1 MTDIT
6 ITLLIL
12 LGAIVLFVWNRL
24 PVATVALLV
33 ALSLWAT
40 GILTMQEI
48 FEGFGSPTIV
58 LIASLFVVA
67 EALDAA
73 GLTTWAGQL
82 LVQHAGGSRVRLIVF
97 TMLISALLSA
107 LITPNGAVAAL
118 FPMCVVLAVRLGMSP
133 AQLLMPLAFAAHA
146 GSILVLTGSAVNV
159 LILEAALS
167 AGQRSLGFFE
177 FALVGVPLLAGT
189 ILVVVLFGER
199 LLPHR
204 VPRAFNRD
212 LSRLPQDLL
221 DQYIENDALVRLS
234 VTPESRFAGLSAS
247 RVNEGDAFPT
257 LHIVG
262 VLNDRGTPLQDG
274 NLAAGAVLVLRGPR
288 DDIARFARD
297 NHLTMT
303 ANRAPETTPPT
314 LGLLSHDYGVAEVIV
329 APRSSYIGEVVFP
342 GMVTDSGKLVI
353 LAVLRHG
360 EDQGVQNVTLQAGD
374 AMLLQGRWD
383 ALDQHTRDP
392 NVVLVDSPEAI
403 RRQAAPLGPR
413 VIPAVLIMAGM
424 VILLTFNLV
433 PAAIA
438 CLMAA
443 IAMVLAGVVT
453 SAQAQRSM
461 NWTTLILVAAMIPLS
476 TAITNTGAAELLA
489 NGIIGAVGGGS
500 PYLLL
505 LGIFLITAV
514 LGQLISNTAT
524 ALILIPIG
532 LSVAADMHVSPLAVL
547 MSINVAS
554 AAALLTP
561 IATPGNL
568 MVMEPGGYKF
578 GDYWKLGL
586 PVMLVYLVV
595 AVFVV
600 PIWWPF

>member
-6 ITLLIL
+6 MTLLIL
-12 LGAIVLFVWNRL
+12 LGAILLFVWNRL

-58 LIASLFVVA
+58 LIAALFVVA

-177 FALVGVPLLAGT
+177 FALVGVPLLIGT

-204 VPRAFNRD
+204 LPRAFNRD

-221 DQYIENDALVRLS
+221 DQYIENDALVRLT
-234 VTPESRFAGLSAS
+234 VTPESRFAGRLAS
-247 RVNEGDAFPT
+247 LANQGDEFPT

-262 VLNDRGTPLQDG
+262 VLNDRGTPLLNEQ
-274 NLAAGAVLVLRGPR
+274 LSAGSVLVVRGPR
-288 DDIARFARD
+288 PDIARFAQD
-297 NHLTMT
+297 NNLTIAVT
-303 ANRAPETTPPT
+303 LDAAPDTF
-314 LGLLSHDYGVAEVIV
+314 GLLSHDYGVAEVIV

-342 GMVTDSGKLVI
+342 GMVTDSGELVI

-360 EDQGVQNVTLQAGD
+360 QDQGVQNITLQTGD
-374 AMLLQGRWD
+374 ALLLQGRWE

-413 VIPAVLIMAGM
+413 AIPAIAIMAGM
-424 VILLTFNLV
+424 VVLLTFNLV

-438 CLMAA
+438 TLVAA
-443 IAMVLAGVVT
+443 IAMVLSGVVT
-453 SAQAQRSM
+453 SDQAQRSL

-476 TAITNTGAAELLA
+476 TAITNTGAAEILA
-489 NGIIGAVGGGS
+489 NGIISAVGGGG

-505 LGIFLITAV
+505 FGIFVITAV

-547 MSINVAS
+547 MCINVAS

-586 PVMLVYLVV
+586 PVMLIYVVV

-600 PIWWPF
+600 PLWWPF

>member
-6 ITLLIL
+6 ITLIIL
-12 LGAIVLFVWNRL
+12 LGAIVLFIVNRL

-33 ALSLWAT
+33 ALALWGT
-40 GILTMQEI
+40 GVLTMQEI
-48 FEGFGSPTIV
+48 FEGFGSPTII
-58 LIASLFVVA
+58 LIAALFVVA

-82 LVQHAGGSRVRLIVF
+82 LVQHAGGSRVRLMVF

-177 FALVGVPLLAGT
+177 FALVGVPLFIGT

-204 VPRAFNRD
+204 LPRAFNRD

-221 DQYIENDALVRLS
+221 DQYIANDALVRLT
-234 VTPESRFAGLSAS
+234 VTPESRFAGLIAS
-247 RVNEGDAFPT
+247 QANEGDTFPT

-262 VLNDRGTPLQDG
+262 VLNDQGTPLLNEQ
-274 NLAAGAVLVLRGPR
+274 LSPGAVLVLRGPSA
-288 DDIARFARD
+288 DIARFARD
-297 NHLTMT
+297 NHLTI
-303 ANRAPETTPPT
+303 AADLDAAPDTF
-314 LGLLSHDYGVAEVIV
+314 GLLSHDYGVAEVIV

-360 EDQGVQNVTLQAGD
+360 QDQGVQNITLQTGD
-374 AMLLQGRWD
+374 ALLLQGRWE

-392 NVVLVDSPEAI
+392 NVVIVDSPEAI

-413 VIPAVLIMAGM
+413 VIPAIVIMAGM
-424 VILLTFNLV
+424 VILLTFNIV

-438 CLMAA
+438 TLVAA

-453 SAQAQRSM
+453 SEQAQRSM

-476 TAITNTGAAELLA
+476 TAITQTGAAELLA
-489 NGIIGAVGGGS
+489 SGIISAVGGYG
-500 PYLLL
+500 PYILL
-505 LGIFLITAV
+505 LGIFVITAV

-532 LSVAADMHVSPLAVL
+532 LSVASDMNVSPLAVL
-547 MSINVAS
+547 MCINVAS

-600 PIWWPF
+600 PLWWPF

>member
-1 MTDIT
+1 VSDQWTDNPD
-6 ITLLIL
+6 
-12 LGAIVLFVWNRL
+12 AASDDAPEVL
-24 PVATVALLV
+24 PDTV
-33 ALSLWAT
+33 T
-40 GILTMQEI
+40 
-48 FEGFGSPTIV
+48 EGSRE
-58 LIASLFVVA
+58 ADSVA
-67 EALDAA
+67 EGLDAA

-107 LITPNGAVAAL
+107 LITPNGAVAAF

-146 GSILVLTGSAVNV
+146 GSLLVLTGSPVNV

-167 AGQRSLGFFE
+167 AGQRSLCFFE
-177 FALVGVPLLAGT
+177 FALAGVPLLIGT

-204 VPRAFNRD
+204 PARAFARD
-212 LSRLPQDLL
+212 LSRLPQDLMQ
-221 DQYIENDALVRLS
+221 QYIADESLARLT
-234 VTPESRFAGLSAS
+234 VTPAS
-247 RVNEGDAFPT
+247 RYNGLLASRANEGDAFPA

-262 VLNDRGTPLQDG
+262 VLNERGVPLQ
-274 NLAAGAVLVLRGPR
+274 NEAITSGAILVVRGPQA
-288 DDIARFARD
+288 DITRFSRD
-297 NHLTMT
+297 NHLTIS
-303 ANRAPETTPPT
+303 ADLGDQPAT

-329 APRSSYIGEVVFP
+329 APRSNYIGETVFP

-353 LAVLRHG
+353 LGVQRHDTDLG
-360 EDQGVQNVTLQAGD
+360 TQNVTLQAGD
-374 AMLLQGRWD
+374 AMLVQGRWE

-403 RRQAAPLGPR
+403 RRQTAPLGPR
-413 VIPAVLIMAGM
+413 VIPAILVLAGM
-424 VILLTFNLV
+424 VLLLTFNLV

-438 CLMAA
+438 CLIAA
-443 IAMVLAGVVT
+443 IAMVLTRVVT
-453 SAQAQRSM
+453 SEQAQRSM

-476 TAITNTGAAELLA
+476 TAITKTGAAELLA
-489 NGIIGAVGGGS
+489 GGIINAVGGGS

-505 LGIFLITAV
+505 LGIFVITAI
-514 LGQLISNTAT
+514 LGQLISNTAA

-532 LSVAADMHVSPLAVL
+532 LSVAADMNVSPLAVL
-547 MSINVAS
+547 MCINVA
-554 AAALLTP
+554 AAASLLTP

-568 MVMEPGGYKF
+568 MVMEPGGYRF

-586 PVMLVYLVV
+586 PVLLVYLLVSVV
-595 AVFVV
+595 LV
-600 PIWWPF
+600 PVWWPF

>member
-1 MTDIT
+1 MNDIT
-6 ITLLIL
+6 ITLSIL

-40 GILTMQEI
+40 GVLTMQEI
-48 FEGFGSPTIV
+48 FEGFGSPTII
-58 LIASLFVVA
+58 LIAALFVVA
-67 EALDAA
+67 EGLDAA

-97 TMLISALLSA
+97 TMLIGAVLSA
-107 LITPNGAVAAL
+107 LITPNGSVAAL

-133 AQLLMPLAFAAHA
+133 AQLLMPLAFSAHA
-146 GSILVLTGSAVNV
+146 GSLLVLTGSPVNV
-159 LILEAALS
+159 LVLEAGLS
-167 AGQRSLGFFE
+167 SGQRSLGFFE
-177 FALVGVPLLAGT
+177 FALVGIPLLIGA

-199 LLPHR
+199 LLPSR
-204 VPRAFNRD
+204 PARTFTRD

-221 DQYIENDALVRLS
+221 QQYIADESLARLT
-234 VTPESRFAGLSAS
+234 VTPASRFNGLLAS
-247 RVNEGDAFPT
+247 RANEGDDFPT

-262 VLNDRGTPLQDG
+262 VLDARGVPLQDD
-274 NLAAGAVLVLRGPR
+274 AITSGAVLVLRGPQP
-288 DDIARFARD
+288 DITRFAGE
-297 NHLTMT
+297 NHLTI
-303 ANRAPETTPPT
+303 AAEQELPSAT

-329 APRSSYIGEVVFP
+329 TPRSNYVGEVVFP
-342 GMVTDSGKLVI
+342 GQVTDSGQLVI
-353 LAVLRHG
+353 LGVQRHG
-360 EDQGVQNVTLQAGD
+360 EELGVQNITLQAGD
-374 AMLLQGRWD
+374 AMLLQGRWE

-392 NVVLVDSPEAI
+392 NVLLVDSPDAI

-413 VIPAVLIMAGM
+413 VIPAILVLAGM
-424 VILLTFNLV
+424 VLLLTFNLV

-438 CLMAA
+438 CLIAA
-443 IAMVLAGVVT
+443 IAMVLTGVVT
-453 SAQAQRSM
+453 SPQAQRSL

-476 TAITNTGAAELLA
+476 TAITRTGAAELLA
-489 NGIIGAVGGGS
+489 SGIINAVGGYG
-500 PYLLL
+500 PYVLL
-505 LGIFLITAV
+505 LGLFLITAI

-532 LSVAADMHVSPLAVL
+532 LTVAADMNLSPLAVL
-547 MSINVAS
+547 MCINVAS

-568 MVMEPGGYKF
+568 MVMEPGGYRF

-586 PVMLVYLVV
+586 PVMVVYLLV
-595 AVFVV
+595 AVGLV
-600 PIWWPF
+600 PVWWPF

>member
-1 MTDIT
+1 MNDIA

-12 LGAIVLFVWNRL
+12 VAAIVLFVWNCIS
-24 PVATVALLV
+24 VSIIALLV

-67 EALDAA
+67 EGLDAA
-73 GLTTWAGQL
+73 GLTTWSGQL
-82 LVQHAGGSRVRLIVF
+82 LVQHAGDSRVRLIVF
-97 TMLISALLSA
+97 TMLITAVLSA

-146 GSILVLTGSAVNV
+146 GSLLVLTGSPVNV
-159 LILEAALS
+159 LVLEAGLG

-177 FALVGVPLLAGT
+177 FALVGIPLLIGT

-199 LLPHR
+199 LLPNR
-204 VPRAFNRD
+204 PARAFTRD
-212 LSRLPQDLL
+212 LSRLPQALL
-221 DQYIENDALVRLS
+221 DQYIEESLVRLT
-234 VTPESRFAGLSAS
+234 VTPAS
-247 RVNEGDAFPT
+247 RYNGLLASRANEGDDFPS

-262 VLNDRGTPLQDG
+262 VLNDRGVPLQNEAITSG
-274 NLAAGAVLVLRGPR
+274 TVLVVRGPLA
-288 DDIARFARD
+288 DVTRFAEA
-297 NHLTMT
+297 NHLSGAMESTS
-303 ANRAPETTPPT
+303 PPAT
-314 LGLLSHDYGVAEVIV
+314 LGLLNHDYGVAEVIV
-329 APRSSYIGEVVFP
+329 APRSNYVGEVVFP
-342 GMVTDSGKLVI
+342 GQVTDSGKLVI
-353 LAVLRHG
+353 LGVQRHG
-360 EDQGVQNVTLQAGD
+360 EELGVHPITLEAGD
-374 AMLLQGRWD
+374 SMLLQGRWE

-403 RRQAAPLGPR
+403 RRQTAPLGPR
-413 VIPAVLIMAGM
+413 VIPAVAVMLGM
-424 VILLTFNLV
+424 VVLLTFNIV

-443 IAMVLAGVVT
+443 MAMVLTQVVT
-453 SAQAQRSM
+453 SEQAQRSM

-476 TAITNTGAAELLA
+476 TAITKTGAAELLA
-489 NGIIGAVGGGS
+489 SGIINAVGGGS

-505 LGIFLITAV
+505 LGIFVITAV

-524 ALILIPIG
+524 ALIMIPIG
-532 LSVAADMHVSPLAVL
+532 LSIAGDLGISPLSVL
-547 MSINVAS
+547 MCVSVAS

-568 MVMEPGGYKF
+568 MVMEPGGYRF
-578 GDYWKLGL
+578 TDYWKLGL
-586 PVMLVYLVV
+586 PVLLVYAVV
-595 AVFVV
+595 AVVLV
-600 PIWWPF
+600 PLWWPF

>member
-1 MTDIT
+1 MNDIT
-6 ITLLIL
+6 ITLSIL

-40 GILTMQEI
+40 GVLTMQEI
-48 FEGFGSPTIV
+48 FEGFGSPTII
-58 LIASLFVVA
+58 LIAALFVVA
-67 EALDAA
+67 EGLDAA

-97 TMLISALLSA
+97 TMLIGAVLSA
-107 LITPNGAVAAL
+107 LITPNGSVAAL

-133 AQLLMPLAFAAHA
+133 AQLLMPLAFSAHA
-146 GSILVLTGSAVNV
+146 GSLLVLTGSPVNV
-159 LILEAALS
+159 LVLEAGLS
-167 AGQRSLGFFE
+167 SGQRSLGFFE
-177 FALVGVPLLAGT
+177 FALVGIPLLIGA

-199 LLPHR
+199 LLPSR
-204 VPRAFNRD
+204 PARTFTRD

-221 DQYIENDALVRLS
+221 QQYIADESLARLT
-234 VTPESRFAGLSAS
+234 VTPASRFSGLLAS
-247 RVNEGDAFPT
+247 RANEGDDFPT

-262 VLNDRGTPLQDG
+262 VLDARGVPLQDD
-274 NLAAGAVLVLRGPR
+274 AITSGAVLVLRGPQP
-288 DDIARFARD
+288 DITRFAGE
-297 NHLTMT
+297 NHLTI
-303 ANRAPETTPPT
+303 AADQELPSAT

-329 APRSSYIGEVVFP
+329 TPRSNYVGEVVFP
-342 GMVTDSGKLVI
+342 GQVTDSGQLVI
-353 LAVLRHG
+353 LGVQRHG
-360 EDQGVQNVTLQAGD
+360 EELGVQNITLQAGD
-374 AMLLQGRWD
+374 AMLLQGRWE

-392 NVVLVDSPEAI
+392 NVLLVDSPDAI

-413 VIPAVLIMAGM
+413 VIPAILVLAGM
-424 VILLTFNLV
+424 VLLLTFNLV

-438 CLMAA
+438 CLIAA
-443 IAMVLAGVVT
+443 IAMVLTGVVT
-453 SAQAQRSM
+453 SPQAQRSL

-476 TAITNTGAAELLA
+476 TAITRTGAAELLA
-489 NGIIGAVGGGS
+489 SGIINAVGGYG
-500 PYLLL
+500 PYVLL
-505 LGIFLITAV
+505 LGLFLITAI

-532 LSVAADMHVSPLAVL
+532 LTVAADMNLSPLAVL
-547 MSINVAS
+547 MCINVAS

-568 MVMEPGGYKF
+568 MVMEPGGYRF

-586 PVMLVYLVV
+586 PVMLVYLLV
-595 AVFVV
+595 AVGLV
-600 PIWWPF
+600 PVWWPF

>member
-1 MTDIT
+1 MNDIT

-33 ALSLWAT
+33 ALALWAT

-82 LVQHAGGSRVRLIVF
+82 LVRHAGGSRVRLIVF

-167 AGQRSLGFFE
+167 AGQRNLGFFE

-204 VPRAFNRD
+204 LPRTFSRD
-212 LSRLPQDLL
+212 LSRLPRELL
-221 DQYIENDALVRLS
+221 DQYIENDALVRLTVS
-234 VTPESRFAGLSAS
+234 PESRFVGLSAG

-262 VLNDRGTPLQDG
+262 VLNERGTPLRDEEIG
-274 NLAAGAVLVLRGPR
+274 SGAVLVLRGPR
-288 DDIARFARD
+288 SDIARFARD
-297 NHLTMT
+297 NHLGTP
-303 ANRAPETTPPT
+303 ADPDAPSDT

-360 EDQGVQNVTLQAGD
+360 EDQGAQNITLQAGD
-374 AMLLQGRWD
+374 ALLLQGRWD

>member
-1 MTDIT
+1 MNDIT
-6 ITLLIL
+6 ITLGIL
-12 LGAIVLFVWNRL
+12 LAAIVLFVWNRL

-40 GILTMQEI
+40 GVLTMQEI

-58 LIASLFVVA
+58 LIAALFVVA
-67 EALDAA
+67 EGLDAA

-97 TMLISALLSA
+97 TMLIGALLSA
-107 LITPNGAVAAL
+107 LITPNGSVAAL

-133 AQLLMPLAFAAHA
+133 AQLLMPLAFSAHA
-146 GSILVLTGSAVNV
+146 GSLLVLTGSAVNV
-159 LILEAALS
+159 LVLEAALS

-177 FALVGVPLLAGT
+177 FALAGVPLLIGT
-189 ILVVVLFGER
+189 ILVVVIFGER
-199 LLPHR
+199 LLPNR
-204 VPRAFNRD
+204 PARTFTRD
-212 LSRLPQDLL
+212 LSRLPHDLL
-221 DQYIENDALVRLS
+221 QQYIADESLVRLS
-234 VTPESRFAGLSAS
+234 VTPAS
-247 RVNEGDAFPT
+247 RYNGLLANRANEGDEFPT

-262 VLNDRGTPLQDG
+262 VLNERGVPLQ
-274 NLAAGAVLVLRGPR
+274 NEAITSGAILVVRGPKA
-288 DDIARFARD
+288 DIARYAGENR
-297 NHLTMT
+297 LTI
-303 ANRAPETTPPT
+303 ANELDTQPAT

-329 APRSSYIGEVVFP
+329 TPRSNYIGETVFP
-342 GMVTDSGKLVI
+342 GMVTDSGQLV
-353 LAVLRHG
+353 LL
-360 EDQGVQNVTLQAGD
+360 GVQRHDADLGIQNITLQAGD
-374 AMLLQGRWD
+374 ALLLQGRWD

-392 NVVLVDSPEAI
+392 NVLLVDSPDAI

-413 VIPAVLIMAGM
+413 VIPAILVMAGM
-424 VILLTFNLV
+424 VLLLTFDLV

-443 IAMVLAGVVT
+443 IAMVLTGVVT
-453 SAQAQRSM
+453 SEQAQRSL

-476 TAITNTGAAELLA
+476 TAITKTGAAELLA
-489 NGIIGAVGGGS
+489 SGIIDLVGGYG
-500 PYLLL
+500 PYVLL
-505 LGIFLITAV
+505 LGIFAITAV

-532 LSVAADMHVSPLAVL
+532 LSVAADMNVSPLAVL
-547 MSINVAS
+547 MCINVAS

-568 MVMEPGGYKF
+568 MVMEPGGYRF

-586 PVMLVYLVV
+586 PVMLVYLLV
-595 AVFVV
+595 AVVLV
-600 PIWWPF
+600 PVWWPF

>member
-1 MTDIT
+1 MNDIT
-6 ITLLIL
+6 ITLSIL

-40 GILTMQEI
+40 GVLTMQEI
-48 FEGFGSPTIV
+48 FEGFGSPTII
-58 LIASLFVVA
+58 LIAALFVVA
-67 EALDAA
+67 EGLDAA

-97 TMLISALLSA
+97 TMLIGAVLSA
-107 LITPNGAVAAL
+107 LITPNGSVAAL

-133 AQLLMPLAFAAHA
+133 AQLLMPLAFSAHA
-146 GSILVLTGSAVNV
+146 GSLLVLTGSPVNV
-159 LILEAALS
+159 LVLEAGLS
-167 AGQRSLGFFE
+167 SGQRSLGFFE
-177 FALVGVPLLAGT
+177 FALVGIPLLIGA

-199 LLPHR
+199 LLPSR
-204 VPRAFNRD
+204 PARTFTRD

-221 DQYIENDALVRLS
+221 QQYIADESLARLT
-234 VTPESRFAGLSAS
+234 VTPASRFNGLLAS
-247 RVNEGDAFPT
+247 RANEGDDFPT

-262 VLNDRGTPLQDG
+262 VLDARGVPLQDD
-274 NLAAGAVLVLRGPR
+274 AITSGAVLVLRGPQP
-288 DDIARFARD
+288 DITRFAGE
-297 NHLTMT
+297 NHLTI
-303 ANRAPETTPPT
+303 AADQELPSAT

-329 APRSSYIGEVVFP
+329 TPRSNYVGEVVFP
-342 GMVTDSGKLVI
+342 GQVTDSGQLVI
-353 LAVLRHG
+353 LGVQRHG
-360 EDQGVQNVTLQAGD
+360 EELGVQNITLQAGD
-374 AMLLQGRWD
+374 AMLLQGRWE

-392 NVVLVDSPEAI
+392 NVLLVDSPDAI

-413 VIPAVLIMAGM
+413 VIPAILVLAGM
-424 VILLTFNLV
+424 VLLLTFNLV

-438 CLMAA
+438 CLIAA
-443 IAMVLAGVVT
+443 IAMVLTGVVT
-453 SAQAQRSM
+453 SPQAQRSL

-476 TAITNTGAAELLA
+476 TAITRTGAAELLA
-489 NGIIGAVGGGS
+489 SGIINAVGGYG
-500 PYLLL
+500 PYVLL
-505 LGIFLITAV
+505 LGLFLITAI

-532 LSVAADMHVSPLAVL
+532 LTVAADMNLSPLAIL
-547 MSINVAS
+547 MCINVAS

-568 MVMEPGGYKF
+568 MVMEPGGYRF

-586 PVMLVYLVV
+586 PVMLVYLLV
-595 AVFVV
+595 AVGLV
-600 PIWWPF
+600 PVWWPF

>member
-6 ITLLIL
+6 ITLGIL
-12 LGAIVLFVWNRL
+12 LVAIVLFVWNRL
-24 PVATVALLV
+24 PVSIVALLV
-33 ALSLWAT
+33 SLSLWAT

-58 LIASLFVVA
+58 LIAALFVVA
-67 EALDAA
+67 EGLDAA

-146 GSILVLTGSAVNV
+146 GSLLVLTGSAVNV
-159 LILEAALS
+159 LVLEAALS

-177 FALVGVPLLAGT
+177 FALAGIPLLIGT
-189 ILVVVLFGER
+189 ILVVVFFGER
-199 LLPHR
+199 LLPSR
-204 VPRAFNRD
+204 PARAFTRD

-221 DQYIENDALVRLS
+221 DQYIDNEALVRLI
-234 VTPESRFAGLSAS
+234 VTPAS
-247 RVNEGDAFPT
+247 RYNGLLASRANEGEEFTT

-262 VLNDRGTPLQDG
+262 VLNERGVPLRNEPIASGTVLVVRGPQSDITRFAEA
-274 NLAAGAVLVLRGPR
+274 NYLTIDTDLAAQ
-288 DDIARFARD
+288 
-297 NHLTMT
+297 
-303 ANRAPETTPPT
+303 PPT
-314 LGLLSHDYGVAEVIV
+314 LGLLSHDFGVAEVIV
-329 APRSSYIGEVVFP
+329 APRSNYIGETVFP
-342 GMVTDSGKLVI
+342 GMVTDSGKLVL
-353 LAVLRHG
+353 LAVQRHD
-360 EDQGVQNVTLQAGD
+360 EDLGLQNITLQAGD

-413 VIPAVLIMAGM
+413 VIPALLVMAGM
-424 VILLTFNLV
+424 VLLLTFNLV

-438 CLMAA
+438 CLVAA
-443 IAMVLAGVVT
+443 IAMVLTGVVT
-453 SAQAQRSM
+453 SEQAQRSL

-476 TAITNTGAAELLA
+476 TAITRTGAAELLA
-489 NGIIGAVGGGS
+489 SGIINAVGGYS
-500 PYLLL
+500 PYVLL
-505 LGIFLITAV
+505 LGIFVITAV

-532 LSVAADMHVSPLAVL
+532 LSVASDMDVSPLTVL
-547 MSINVAS
+547 MCINVAS

-568 MVMEPGGYKF
+568 MVMEPGGYRF

-586 PVMLVYLVV
+586 PVMLVYLLVS
-595 AVFVV
+595 VFLT
-600 PIWWPF
+600 PLWWPF

>member
-1 MTDIT
+1 MNDIT
-6 ITLLIL
+6 ITLGIL
-12 LGAIVLFVWNRL
+12 LVAIVLFVWNRL

-40 GILTMQEI
+40 GILTVQEI

-58 LIASLFVVA
+58 LIAALFVVA
-67 EALDAA
+67 EGLDAA

-97 TMLISALLSA
+97 TMLIGALLSA
-107 LITPNGAVAAL
+107 LITPNGSVAAL

-133 AQLLMPLAFAAHA
+133 AQLLMPLAFSAHA
-146 GSILVLTGSAVNV
+146 GSLLVLTGSAVNV
-159 LILEAALS
+159 LVLEAAIS
-167 AGQRSLGFFE
+167 AGERSLGFFE
-177 FALVGVPLLAGT
+177 FALAGIPLLIGT
-189 ILVVVLFGER
+189 ILVVVFFGER
-199 LLPHR
+199 LLPSR
-204 VPRAFNRD
+204 PARTFTRD

-221 DQYIENDALVRLS
+221 QQYIPNDALVRLA
-234 VTPESRFAGLSAS
+234 VTPASRFNGLLAE
-247 RVNEGDAFPT
+247 RVNEGDEFPT

-262 VLNDRGTPLQDG
+262 VLNERGTPLQNEAITSG
-274 NLAAGAVLVLRGPR
+274 TILVVRGPQA
-288 DDIARFARD
+288 DITRFAAA
-297 NHLTMT
+297 NHLTV
-303 ANRAPETTPPT
+303 ARNLEEQPAT
-314 LGLLSHDYGVAEVIV
+314 LGLLSHDFGVAEVIV
-329 APRSSYIGEVVFP
+329 APRSNYIGETVFP

-353 LAVLRHG
+353 L
-360 EDQGVQNVTLQAGD
+360 GVQRHDADLGVQKITLQAGD
-374 AMLLQGRWD
+374 AMLLQGRWE

-403 RRQAAPLGPR
+403 RRQTAPLGPR
-413 VIPAVLIMAGM
+413 VIPAVLVMAGM
-424 VILLTFNLV
+424 VLLLTFNLV
-433 PAAIA
+433 PASIA
-438 CLMAA
+438 CLVAA
-443 IAMVLAGVVT
+443 IAMVLTGVVT
-453 SAQAQRSM
+453 SAQAQRSL

-476 TAITNTGAAELLA
+476 TAITKTGAAELLA
-489 NGIIGAVGGGS
+489 SGIIDVVGAGG

-505 LGIFLITAV
+505 LGIFVITAV

-532 LSVAADMHVSPLAVL
+532 ISVAGDMNVSPLTVL
-547 MSINVAS
+547 MCINVAS

-568 MVMEPGGYKF
+568 MVMEPGGYRF

-595 AVFVV
+595 AVGLV